1 MDRLLFRLAR
11 LTPHRALFRTSPV
24 GAPHRTWTSPVGA
37 RSLSGFPGTPT
48 GRRLVNAD
56 GTPRVCLISGAASGI
71 GRASALRIAS
81 EGGIPIIADL
91 LLQEAAGKKVK
102 DQRAGVGFNR
112 QSLVEWVYLFETNFR
127 FMAH

>member
-1 MDRLLFRLAR
+1 M
-11 LTPHRALFRTSPV
+11 PPIGS
-24 GAPHRTWTSPVGA
+24 

-91 LLQEAAGKKVK
+91 PLQEAAGKKVAEEANTELPK
-102 DQRAGVGFNR
+102 GTKEKAMFVTLDVTNEEQWAAAIKVSKRGARARKLDNL
-112 QSLVEWVYLFETNFR
+112 SK
-127 FMAH
+127 